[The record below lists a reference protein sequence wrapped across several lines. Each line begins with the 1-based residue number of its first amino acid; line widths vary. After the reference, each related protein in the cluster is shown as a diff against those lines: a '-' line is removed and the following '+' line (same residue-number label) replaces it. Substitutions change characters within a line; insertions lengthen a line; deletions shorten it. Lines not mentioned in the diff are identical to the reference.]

1 MVTISS
7 VCAILVIL
15 AFNILKNNTIG
26 AGVGLLMFVFI
37 SISYLCGGFQLSS
50 AMGGAKKKDP
60 KIDFIVSSAK
70 RISGVSGLVV
80 LSMLFYAVIR
90 TLKRYSLVMGFLES
104 LAVHCILF
112 TIATAF
118 YFQQVRAEA
127 RNEKERER
135 ERERERD
142 AQIDRVSVS
151 VSVLTSSCQLV
162 HSITRLP
169 SYCSNST
176 RGIIP
181 LSLTAIKLQVYI
193 HGSTAKMRGTTSRF
207 SPTGAAN
214 VGATTTIA
222 NGAGSTAAK
231 TATTSSTASTEMA
244 QKAVVV
250 VDI

>member
-1 MVTISS
+1 MFRTSVVLALLILPLTHVFDFPNTTQHACCRFLSNARQFHRSIGVVTISS

-135 ERERERD
+135 ERERRT
-142 AQIDRVSVS
+142 DRQSVC
-151 VSVLTSSCQLV
+151 VCVCVNIFLPTSAFDHQA
-162 HSITRLP
+162 SIL
-169 SYCSNST
+169 
-176 RGIIP
+176 
-181 LSLTAIKLQVYI
+181 L
-193 HGSTAKMRGTTSRF
+193 F
-207 SPTGAAN
+207 
-214 VGATTTIA
+214 
-222 NGAGSTAAK
+222 
-231 TATTSSTASTEMA
+231 
-244 QKAVVV
+244 
-250 VDI
+250 

>member
-135 ERERERD
+135 ERD

-231 TATTSSTASTEMA
+231 MATTSSTASTEMA

-250 VDI
+250 VVVDV

>member
-135 ERERERD
+135 ERERRT
-142 AQIDRVSVS
+142 DRQSVC
-151 VSVLTSSCQLV
+151 VCVCVNIFLPTSAFDHQA
-162 HSITRLP
+162 SIL
-169 SYCSNST
+169 
-176 RGIIP
+176 
-181 LSLTAIKLQVYI
+181 L
-193 HGSTAKMRGTTSRF
+193 F
-207 SPTGAAN
+207 
-214 VGATTTIA
+214 
-222 NGAGSTAAK
+222 
-231 TATTSSTASTEMA
+231 
-244 QKAVVV
+244 
-250 VDI
+250 

>member
-70 RISGVSGLVV
+70 KISGVSGLVV

-90 TLKRYSLVMGFLES
+90 TLKRFSLAMGFLES
-104 LAVHCILF
+104 LGVHCILF

-118 YFQQVRAEA
+118 YFQQVRAKA
-127 RNEKERER
+127 RNE
-135 ERERERD
+135 RD
-142 AQIDRVSVS
+142 RVS
-151 VSVLTSSCQLV
+151 VSVLTSSCQLL
-162 HSITRLP
+162 HSITRLL
-169 SYCSNST
+169 SYYSNST
-176 RGIIP
+176 RGMIP
-181 LSLTAIKLQVYI
+181 FSVTAIKPQVYI

-207 SPTGAAN
+207 SPIGAAN
-214 VGATTTIA
+214 VGATTTIG

-231 TATTSSTASTEMA
+231 TAATSSTASSGKSVSMEKIP
-244 QKAVVV
+244 QKAAAVEVV
-250 VDI
+250 